1 MTAIPTIQPSFAA
14 GELSPFLYGRV
25 DLAKFK
31 VGARTLRN
39 FFVHAHGGASNRPGT
54 RFVGEVDDSAKRHRL
69 IPFQF
74 RTLPTGQTY
83 VLVFGD
89 KTMQVAMWNPATASW
104 GFVTEAGKAIQA
116 VTQANPGIVRA
127 DGHGYATGDRVAL
140 SGLSGMVELNGRTVT
155 VTRIDDDR
163 FSIGLDITGFGAW
176 VANGQ
181 AARLFRLATPY
192 ASADLALLK
201 YVQSADTMTLT
212 HPNYAARSL
221 TRSGHAAWTLAPLT
235 FAPSTPAPTG
245 LGSTAPGS
253 AASLVVT
260 AINDSSGEESLPSG
274 PAGSSSGGGGA
285 WNWNAV
291 PGCSNYNAYKAK
303 GSVYGFVAQVQ
314 SPTWTD
320 ANIDPDIANTPP
332 GSRNPFGTGTFTG
345 VTLGAGGSGYT
356 SPTGRLMDN
365 GKQVT
370 TVSFGVSGGAIVSA
384 TPAATGQ
391 RVGANAF
398 IQITDGAGSGAVLA
412 PVWTDDGSGNGTSYI
427 SGVTVVAGGSGYL
440 ANAQVHSI
448 YYGVTDY
455 GGYVFTPTVV
465 GGAIVSIAVTPGFGA
480 WDAAS
485 QALLSMAATDSA
497 GAGAVVTPTLNV
509 DGGTQNPS
517 CSTYFLQ
524 RQVYADTLAQP
535 QTLWF
540 TTVGAFGNMNVSTP
554 TKDSDAI
561 TRTLT
566 GRQVNEIRH
575 LVPVGTSMLIMTS
588 GAEWR
593 CWPGPSSNA
602 LTPGACFT
610 LPQTAHGSS
619 HVPPIQAGN
628 DVLFVQEKGSRVR
641 ALRFDAIQDQYQS
654 FDMSVLS
661 SHLLYDTP
669 GTQQIVEWA
678 FAAEPHQ
685 IVWGARSDGV
695 LLGLTYMRE
704 HDVYAWHRHTTDG
717 AVESVATVTEPDGHG
732 GYEDALWLIVKR
744 TINGQTRRT
753 LERMVSRTFPTIADA
768 WFVDCGLAY
777 DGDNGDAPHTLTM
790 SGASYA
796 SGASVTLTAAG
807 FAPFSDPASLGR
819 QYMLRAGEDSVTVR
833 IAAVTDGLHVTATLA
848 AATPPSLQN
857 TATADWALLATAVD
871 GLDHLEGKTVAILGD
886 GSVVPSQVVSGGRVA
901 LDSSYRKV
909 IVGLPYSAD
918 LETLNL
924 ELPTQAS
931 PTAQGQMKKIG
942 QVVVRVKEARG
953 LSVGLDQGAQQ
964 EVKQRSA
971 ETLGTAL
978 QPFSGD
984 WQLSVPSEWNRDGRI
999 FVRQNYPL
1007 PATILDLIPEVS
1019 LGD

>member
-1 MTAIPTIQPSFAA
+1 MSAIPVIQPSFAA

-25 DLAKFK
+25 DLAKFR

-39 FFVHAHGGASNRPGT
+39 FFVHAHGGVSNRPGT
-54 RFVGEVDDSAKRHRL
+54 RFIGEVDDSGKRCRL

-74 RTLPTGQTY
+74 RTLPSGQTY

-104 GFVTEAGKAIQA
+104 GFVTETGKNIQA
-116 VTQANPGIVRA
+116 ITRATPGVVQANA
-127 DGHGYATGDRVAL
+127 HGFSTGDRVAL
-140 SGLSGMVELNGRTVT
+140 SGIDGMSELNGRTVR
-155 VTRIDDDR
+155 VTRIDANR
-163 FSIGLDITGFGAW
+163 FSIGLDTTGFGAY
-176 VANGQ
+176 AAHGQ

-192 ASADLALLK
+192 ASVDLGLLK
-201 YVQSADTMTLT
+201 HVQSADVMTLT

-221 TRSGHAAWTLAPLT
+221 RRSGHAAWTLAAIT
-235 FAPSTPAPTG
+235 FAPSTPTPTG
-245 LGSTAPGS
+245 LFALNGGS
-253 AASLVVT
+253 AAIVQVT
-260 AINDSSGEESLPSG
+260 AIADATGEESLPSAG
-274 PAGSSSGGGGA
+274 VGSSGA
-285 WNWNAV
+285 GNGSWGWNPT
-291 PGCSNYNAYKAK
+291 PGCSNYNVYKLK

-314 SPTWTD
+314 TTGWTD

-332 GSRNPFGTGTFTG
+332 GSRNPFGTGAFTG
-345 VTLGAGGSGYT
+345 VTIGAGGSGYA
-356 SPTGRLMDN
+356 SPSGKLMDN
-365 GKQVT
+365 GIQVT
-370 TVSFGVSGGAIVSA
+370 TVSFGLSGGAIVSA

-398 IQITDGAGSGAVLA
+398 IQITDGAGSGAVLQ

-427 SGVTVVAGGSGYL
+427 SAVTVVAGGSGYH
-440 ANAQVHSI
+440 ANAQVHSL
-448 YYGVTDY
+448 YAGATDY
-455 GGYVFTPTVV
+455 GGYVFTPTVT
-465 GGAIVSIAVTPGFGA
+465 GGAITSVAVTLGFGA
-480 WDAAS
+480 WDAPS
-485 QALLSMAATDSA
+485 QALLTMVATDST
-497 GAGAVVTPTLNV
+497 GSGAVVTPILNV

-524 RQVYADTLAQP
+524 RQVYADTLSQP

-593 CWPGPSSNA
+593 CWPGPSSSA

-610 LPQTAHGSS
+610 LPQTAHGCS

-628 DVLFVQEKGSRVR
+628 DVLFTQEKGSRVR

-661 SHLLYDTP
+661 SHLLYDTT
-669 GTQQIVEWA
+669 GAHQIVEWA

-695 LLGLTYMRE
+695 LLGFTYMRE

-717 AVESVATVTEPDGHG
+717 AVESVATVTEPDGYG
-732 GYEDALWLIVKR
+732 GYDDALWLIVNR
-744 TINGQTRRT
+744 TIAGETRRY

-768 WFVDCGLAY
+768 WFVDCGLQY
-777 DGDNGDAPHTLTM
+777 DGANSDASRTLTI

-796 SGASVTLTAAG
+796 AGAGVTVSAAG
-807 FAPFSDPASLGR
+807 FTPFVDPGSIGR
-819 QYMLRAGEDSVTVR
+819 QYMLRAGDDSVTVE
-833 IAAVTDGLHVTATLA
+833 ITAVTDSGHVA
-848 AATPPSLQN
+848 ARLSSGAPASLQN
-857 TATADWALLATAVD
+857 AATGDWVALASGIG

-886 GSVVPSQVVSGGRVA
+886 GNVVPSQVVAGGAVT
-901 LDSSYRKV
+901 LDAAYRKV

-931 PTAQGQMKKIG
+931 PTAQGLMKKIG
-942 QVVVRVKEARG
+942 QVIVRVKEARG
-953 LSVGLDQGAQQ
+953 LSVGLNQGALA
-964 EVKQRSA
+964 EIKQRTH

-999 FVRQNYPL
+999 FVRQSYPL

-1019 LGD
+1019 VGD